1 MKKLS
6 TLLER
11 FSSWKTLV
19 ALIVIY
25 MVFNAYLLKNAESE
39 IRALAGKSVGIID
52 LTFGFNP
59 DKTLQM
65 VEDYGD
71 AARAYYA
78 KIEMTTDVAYPIVYT
93 LLFGIILSLLYRNT
107 SYSWVN
113 IVPLAC
119 LLFDLLE
126 NVTIVTLL
134 SNYPEQSSTVAA
146 LCEIFK
152 LLKWISFGLVILL
165 VIFGAVVRI
174 KSRIK
179 ATS

>member
-11 FSSWKTLV
+11 FSSWKRLV

-25 MVFNAYLLKNAESE
+25 MVFNAYLFKNAERE
-39 IRALAGKSVGIID
+39 IMALAGKSVGIID
-52 LTFGFNP
+52 LTFGFDP

-107 SYSWVN
+107 SYNWVN
-113 IVPLAC
+113 TVPLAC

-146 LCEIFK
+146 LCETFK
-152 LLKWISFGLVILL
+152 LLKWISFGAVILL

-179 ATS
+179 ASS